1 MDIRGKYGIYARL
14 NGTLY
19 TLTGNTRGATF
30 ANGSATPLVVYCM
43 NAPSDTGKCNFPV
56 EGILNIKRGR
66 VTLSGAPGAFA
77 SPGKIAAKF
86 CLKAVID
93 DPDNPG
99 QYLTMDECYL
109 KFSEYGQWLDLN
121 AALMPFKRIGA
132 PGTTASS
139 VQLLIDTANSEFSV
153 DDFNLQSEYV
163 GQMCMPMVEFE
174 IDAGAGICD
183 IDNHILY

>member
-1 MDIRGKYGIYARL
+1 MDIRGKYNIYARL

-19 TLTGNTRGATF
+19 TLTGNARAATF
-30 ANGSATPLVVYCM
+30 VNGSATPLDIYSM
-43 NAPSDTGKCNFPV
+43 NAPSDTGKCIFPV

-66 VTLSGAPGAFA
+66 ITLSGAPGAIA

-86 CLKAVID
+86 CLKAVIN

-109 KFSEYGQWLDLN
+109 KFSDYGQWLNLN
-121 AALMPFKRIGA
+121 AALNPFKRKAA
-132 PGTTASS
+132 PGTNENS
-139 VQLLIDTANSEFSV
+139 VMLLIDTANSEFSI
-153 DDFNLQSEYV
+153 DDFNLQSDYV

-174 IDAGAGICD
+174 IDAGAGIWD